1 VVGRDSALL
10 NWVTLK
16 RRVAIAVGVGTLV
29 GGMAVGSFGP
39 LVRSQIQDR
48 AAPYGARVDV
58 EHVVP
63 SLDGV
68 ELRGVEV
75 RLEDVPG
82 VTVWFA
88 RVDVGWDKRPNALE
102 GGMIKAVGP
111 LDELV
116 GQAKAWREAHRPAR
130 GGSTASTGR
139 ALELDGLEVHWQE
152 RAGDVSRGMDAKDVA
167 LRKEGTL
174 WAVRA
179 GEVQAQWSPWALT
192 GRGLAVA
199 VRRAD
204 TGETTLAQLESEAL
218 ELHMAGAETAPA
230 LPPTDGAGEAGPAP
244 TASAGASEPESK
256 APEEAAPSAVS
267 SRERSLRLRVLRKKV
282 DAIAEELDRLV
293 EADAKIDVGGAS
305 ADLRMGSERLRLG
318 PGHFSLE
325 RDDGDLVIA
334 LSPEGSSNEPAKLTF
349 EVLVPRVDRDQ
360 PASERP
366 LRAQLRGGPV
376 GLSLLGVQGGDLGLT
391 DVEQASL
398 EAHVGVSLAADGKVV
413 SIDGRGKVHD
423 LALESKKFA
432 ADPIEGIELAWR
444 GKLNVHV
451 DEERLVFPEMEV
463 DLGDLRFITK
473 GELDRNGRDLVSDID
488 FEIPLMTCQS
498 AFDSIPKAMVPLLE
512 GSTFAGSLSAVG
524 HAKFDTAAIEKT
536 FDVDWDGTLGCRV
549 ASVPP
554 RIDVSNFKKS
564 FQKVVYTPEGEEQS
578 MTFGPDD
585 PKWVPIGSVSRFM
598 EAAVLTTE
606 DGGFF
611 RHRGFSQGAIINSM
625 KDNLI
630 ARRFR
635 RGASTISMQVAK
647 NLYLPRTKHLSRK
660 LQEAILTMYLEQAL
674 TKREILEL
682 YFNIIEYG
690 PMIYG
695 LEPAAK
701 HYFNAHPGR
710 LSLSQSL
717 YLASI
722 LPSPNKHFFGAGGAV
737 TGGRMSY
744 LRTLMKIME
753 KLGRIS
759 EDELELGLRET
770 VVFGSPSPHVAPP
783 ENEDI
788 YDIEESDGAEGTDT

>member
-1 VVGRDSALL
+1 M
-10 NWVTLK
+10 
-16 RRVAIAVGVGTLV
+16 IAVGVGTLV
-29 GGMAVGSFGP
+29 GGAAVASFGP
-39 LVRSQIQDR
+39 MVRAQVESR
-48 AAPYGARVDV
+48 AERYGAVVSV

-63 SLDGV
+63 SLSGV
-68 ELRGVEV
+68 RLRGVEV
-75 RLEDVPG
+75 QLDG
-82 VTVWFA
+82 VAGLTIWFA
-88 RVDVGWDKRPNALE
+88 SVEVGWDRKPGALA
-102 GGMIKAVGP
+102 GGVLKVVGP
-111 LDELV
+111 ADEVL
-116 GQAKAWREAHRPAR
+116 ADLKSWRAAHRPS
-130 GGSTASTGR
+130 GTAGAHGKGR
-139 ALELDGLEVHWQE
+139 AVALDGLSVDWQE
-152 RAGDVSRGMDAKDVA
+152 KRGRDDRALQASGVTIS
-167 LRKEGTL
+167 KEGG
-174 WAVRA
+174 V
-179 GEVQAQWSPWALT
+179 WSVKAADVTARWDAWALT
-192 GRGLAVA
+192 GKGLSLGLS
-199 VRRAD
+199 RD
-204 TGETTLAQLESEAL
+204 EEGLTTLTQLESDVL
-218 ELHMAGAETAPA
+218 ELRMATTGAVTSLAPA
-230 LPPTDGAGEAGPAP
+230 EGRTAVPDATSTATSVTEPGGPPPGSSGY
-244 TASAGASEPESK
+244 
-256 APEEAAPSAVS
+256 AV
-267 SRERSLRLRVLRKKV
+267 ERSARLRLLRQRVDTVAK
-282 DAIAEELDRLV
+282 ELDRLV
-293 EADAKIDVGGAS
+293 APDAKVDVGGAS
-305 ADLRMGSERLRLG
+305 ADFRLGTERLRLG
-318 PGHFSLE
+318 PGHFSLKRE
-325 RDDGDLVIA
+325 NGDIVVA
-334 LSPEGSSNEPAKLTF
+334 LAPEGSSGEATKLTF
-349 EVLVPRVDRDQ
+349 ELMVPLEDLEES
-360 PASERP
+360 ATERP
-366 LRAQLRGGPV
+366 LRARLRGGPV
-376 GLSLLGVQGGDLGLT
+376 GLSLLGVRSGDLGLSS
-391 DVEQASL
+391 VEQASL
-398 EAHVGVSLAADGKVV
+398 EANVEVALAADGHVV
-413 SIDGRGKVHD
+413 EVDGRGKVHE
-423 LALESKKFA
+423 LALESSKLA
-432 ADPIEGIELAWR
+432 ADPIEGVELSWR
-444 GKLNVHV
+444 GKLDVHV

-463 DLGDLRFITK
+463 DLGDLRFVTK
-473 GELDRNGRDLVSDID
+473 GEVERNVTHLVSDIE
-488 FEIPLMTCQS
+488 FEIPLVTCQS
-498 AFDSIPKAMVPLLE
+498 VFDSIPKAMVPLLE
-512 GSTFAGSLSAVG
+512 GTTFAGSLSAVG

-536 FDVDWDGTLGCRV
+536 FDVDWKGTLGCRV
-549 ASVPP
+549 VAVPSHV
-554 RIDVSNFKKS
+554 DVANFKKS